1 MTTDCSLNYI
11 FNTLKFLAQ
20 KIGKHVVYRNSF
32 WHSDNLCTQHVLPM
46 FCKNK
51 SFWQRFTCTGINQEK
66 KLLYLKTALN
76 DQELSSINCLTSGSM
91 LVPNG
96 YFLKKAKPGHPY
108 VQAKPNL
115 ETPLNIPWQRS
126 AKPRL
131 QEFQQQQNN
140 KWTEINHTWLY

>member
-1 MTTDCSLNYI
+1 MIISALALSGQKLSNFSLVFWSKLRLQKDILKLTD
-11 FNTLKFLAQ
+11 LKGF
-20 KIGKHVVYRNSF
+20 GVV
-32 WHSDNLCTQHVLPM
+32 
-46 FCKNK
+46 
-51 SFWQRFTCTGINQEK
+51 TGINQEK

-140 KWTEINHTWLY
+140 K

>member
-1 MTTDCSLNYI
+1 MGTFKPIYSNLFSEMQPLCPELVLNTALVSLGCKLGDPTN
-11 FNTLKFLAQ
+11 Q
-20 KIGKHVVYRNSF
+20 KVIHGDEIIPSKGFGVV
-32 WHSDNLCTQHVLPM
+32 
-46 FCKNK
+46 
-51 SFWQRFTCTGINQEK
+51 TGINQEK

-140 KWTEINHTWLY
+140 K

>member
-1 MTTDCSLNYI
+1 M
-11 FNTLKFLAQ
+11 
-20 KIGKHVVYRNSF
+20 
-32 WHSDNLCTQHVLPM
+32 
-46 FCKNK
+46 
-51 SFWQRFTCTGINQEK
+51 
-66 KLLYLKTALN
+66 KTALN

-140 KWTEINHTWLY
+140 K